1 MQRLGFFKKLTSGRL
16 RLNRNNFI
24 NESEIRAEDSIQN
37 QKTLPF
43 TAGFFCCKL
52 LSLRGDGRFWS
63 VFDFGFLCFYY
74 SFFLAFYQSFVYKQ
88 II

>member
-74 SFFLAFYQSFVYKQ
+74 PFFLAFYQPFVYK
-88 II
+88 